1 MSATSRPE
9 QHRWGFYAAVLA
21 GCLAL
26 SMLGNATHAWSQWHA
41 DVAAGIDRGAGSP
54 WGATVAITVAPAMVI
69 VMTEMVVISHKRNVG
84 RARALVAVL
93 AVLVGLIAL
102 TVSYAGLVHVS
113 TTIIGLPTWLGYAAP
128 LIVDAPIIAATIGLW
143 DVQQRIRADRVAAE
157 TAPTVANRGRSTTSA
172 AVDEPVDGDRQ
183 ADDDA
188 VHEVPAAVVHEPVHK
203 PSTVV
208 DDARAQL
215 AMPVDAAVDETAATV
230 DDQTVDEVPATVD
243 NRVVDEFPQVGAV
256 DEPSLTVDGADDG
269 AVHSAVDDRAQ
280 PLSTAGDE
288 PVHITDDDASEPVDG
303 DEALA
308 RAVVDAIRTK
318 AAVDDVA
325 AALRLRREGQS
336 MTAIAAELGVGS
348 HSTVSRWIKCAET
361 LEPQPVG

>member
-1 MSATSRPE
+1 MSRHPIPE
-9 QHRWGFYAAVLA
+9 RHRWGFYASVLV

-69 VMTEMVVISHKRNVG
+69 VMTEMVVISHKRNAG
-84 RARALVAVL
+84 RARALVAAL

-157 TAPTVANRGRSTTSA
+157 TAPTAVDRGPSTTAA

-188 VHEVPAAVVHEPVHK
+188 VHEPLAAVVHEPAHK
-203 PSTVV
+203 SSTAV
-208 DDARAQL
+208 DGAHARLTMA
-215 AMPVDAAVDETAATV
+215 VDAAVDEAAETV
-230 DDQTVDEVPATVD
+230 DDQTVDEGAATVD
-243 NRVVDEFPQVGAV
+243 HGVVDGFPQVGAV
-256 DEPSLTVDGADDG
+256 DEPPLTVDEVDNA
-269 AVHSAVDDRAQ
+269 AVHSIDDDRAQ
-280 PLSTAGDE
+280 PLSTAGDDL
-288 PVHITDDDASEPVDG
+288 VHNAVDDAVVDG

-361 LEPQPVG
+361 LEVQPVG